1 MAVEAAGEIE
11 FEQHQLDFRRR
22 CAGQPDQFVDSDRDR
37 PEQAFD
43 RRAMFFDQF
52 IGGERNEGFGR
63 LGDVGDNRR
72 PQNFDHVRGILHQ
85 GRAVADQLVAAL
97 GARIER

>member
-1 MAVEAAGEIE
+1 MTIKAAGEIE

-22 CAGQPDQFVDSDRDR
+22 CAGQSNHFVDSDSDR

-43 RRAMFFDQF
+43 RRSMLLHQF

-63 LGDVGDNRR
+63 LGDAGDNRR
-72 PQNFDHVRGILHQ
+72 PQNFDYVRGILHQ
-85 GRAVADQLVAAL
+85 SRAVTDQLVAAL